1 MMRGYGRGPTV
12 KTIPPQFCR
21 ANVLCVPNLTHVRA
35 NVQFL
40 TYIGSEF
47 FWRVGEQFQGRL

>member
-12 KTIPPQFCR
+12 KTIPLQFCR

-35 NVQFL
+35 NVQFSYVHRVGIFC
-40 TYIGSEF
+40 T
-47 FWRVGEQFQGRL
+47 VGEQFPGRL